1 MLRRYSQ
8 LFVTLIAV
16 LDVVLTAGAFV
27 AAYHLRF
34 SLLDVPLGV
43 PPLQDYLLALPVVMV
58 VALACFRGYGLY
70 RPRRTGALLEEMGNI
85 VGACTTTL
93 VVLLALSALVR
104 GWSYSRL
111 VILIFALLMPLG
123 LIAARLVVRGVLRS
137 MRQRGWNLRRA
148 IVVGTGVLA
157 SEVLTRLDRHPWTGI
172 EVLGLISEG
181 EEGLEGDAEKT
192 GCESHR
198 VLGGVADV
206 GRIVADMDP
215 PVDVVFVALPSER
228 SASLR
233 DIMQQLGD
241 TTVDVRYVPDVL
253 GFMQLRANVS
263 DFDGLA
269 MVSLREGPLYGWN
282 RILKRGFD
290 VAVATSLL
298 AVVSPLLLLLG
309 LLIRLTSPGS
319 ALYRQERAGLD
330 GRTFEML
337 KLRTM
342 TAGAEDQT
350 GPRMTTRD
358 DSRRTRLGAWLR
370 RTSLDEL
377 PQLWNVIR
385 GQMSLVG
392 PRPERPVFID
402 ELRRSLPN
410 YMLRHKVK
418 AGMTGWA
425 QVHGLRGQTS
435 MSERLRYDLFYIENW
450 SLLLDLRVLLL
461 TLTRGFVHRN
471 AV

>member
-1 MLRRYSQ
+1 
-8 LFVTLIAV
+8 
-16 LDVVLTAGAFV
+16 
-27 AAYHLRF
+27 
-34 SLLDVPLGV
+34 
-43 PPLQDYLLALPVVMV
+43 
-58 VALACFRGYGLY
+58 
-70 RPRRTGALLEEMGNI
+70 MG
-85 VGACTTTL
+85 
-93 VVLLALSALVR
+93 
-104 GWSYSRL
+104 
-111 VILIFALLMPLG
+111 
-123 LIAARLVVRGVLRS
+123 
-137 MRQRGWNLRRA
+137 
-148 IVVGTGVLA
+148 
-157 SEVLTRLDRHPWTGI
+157 
-172 EVLGLISEG
+172 
-181 EEGLEGDAEKT
+181 GDAEET
-192 GCESHR
+192 DCESHR

-215 PVDVVFVALPSER
+215 AVDVVFVALPSER
-228 SASLR
+228 SAALR

-269 MVSLREGPLYGWN
+269 VVSLREGPLYGWN

-290 VAVATSLL
+290 LVVATSLL

-358 DSRRTRLGAWLR
+358 DPRRTRLGAWLR

-402 ELRRSLPN
+402 ELRQSLPN